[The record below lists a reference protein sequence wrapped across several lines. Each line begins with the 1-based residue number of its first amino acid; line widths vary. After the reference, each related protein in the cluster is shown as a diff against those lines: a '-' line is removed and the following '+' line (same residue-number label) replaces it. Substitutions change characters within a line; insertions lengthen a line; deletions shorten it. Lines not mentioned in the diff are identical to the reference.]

1 MKNTP
6 FQVISS
12 VSFRRFAAVV
22 IYIGI
27 LVGSSIPG
35 HKIPTVFQL
44 TPDKL
49 IHCLEYFIFGFLVI
63 RWVVVEFKTSFF
75 FQVVITLALGAV
87 AAMAD
92 ELYQHL
98 TPGRTPDVW
107 DWCLDVVGI
116 ALSILIFRLFQN
128 KVG

>member
-6 FQVISS
+6 FQVLRS
-12 VSFRRFAAVV
+12 VSFRRFAALA

-27 LVGSSIPG
+27 LAGSSIPG
-35 HKIPTVFQL
+35 HKIPSVFEF

-49 IHCLEYFIFGFLVI
+49 IHCLEYFIFGFLLI
-63 RWVVVEFKTSFF
+63 RWVVVEFKVSFT
-75 FQVVITLALGAV
+75 FQVLITLVLGSM
-87 AAMAD
+87 AAMFD

-107 DWCLDVVGI
+107 DWCLDFVGLL
-116 ALSILIFRLFQN
+116 LSIFIFRLFQN
-128 KVG
+128 KLG

>member
-12 VSFRRFAAVV
+12 VSFRRFAAIV
-22 IYIGI
+22 IYIVI
-27 LVGSSIPG
+27 LAGSSVPG
-35 HKIPTVFQL
+35 HKIPSVFKF

-49 IHCLEYFIFGFLVI
+49 IHCLEYFVFGFLVI
-63 RWVVVEFKTSFF
+63 RWVAIEFKTSFF
-75 FQVVITLALGAV
+75 YQVLITLALGAA
-87 AAMAD
+87 AAMFD

-98 TPGRTPDVW
+98 TPGRTPDVL

-116 ALSILIFRLFQN
+116 LLSILVFRLIQ
-128 KVG
+128 KKAG

>member
-6 FQVISS
+6 FQVVSS
-12 VSFRRFAAVV
+12 VSFRRFAAIV
-22 IYIGI
+22 IYIVI
-27 LVGSSIPG
+27 LAGSSVPGSSIP
-35 HKIPTVFQL
+35 KIFKF

-49 IHCLEYFIFGFLVI
+49 IHCLEYFTFGFLVI
-63 RWVVVEFKTSFF
+63 RWVVAEFKTSFRY
-75 FQVVITLALGAV
+75 QVLITLALGAF
-87 AAMAD
+87 AAMFD

-116 ALSILIFRLFQN
+116 VLSILIFRLFQN